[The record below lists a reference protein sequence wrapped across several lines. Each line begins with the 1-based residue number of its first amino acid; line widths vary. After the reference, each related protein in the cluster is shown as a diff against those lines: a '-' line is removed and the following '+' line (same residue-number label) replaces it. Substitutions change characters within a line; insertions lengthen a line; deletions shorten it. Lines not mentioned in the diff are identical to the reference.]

1 MMGDDTLLR
10 VDDLHVRYGGASVG
24 AVSGATL
31 EIARGETVALV
42 GESGSGK
49 TTTARILARLSTPD
63 AGSVHFDGRDVAGLR
78 GAGLREFRRR
88 VQVVYQNPYTSLNP
102 TLSVA
107 KIVGEPLQAFGI
119 GDRRE
124 RRARVAELLEQV
136 ALPGEVADRRPE
148 RLSGGQRQRVAIAR
162 ALALRPDVLVL
173 DEPVSALDVG
183 VQAQILALLERLQ
196 SELELSYLFISHDLA
211 VVRRI
216 SDRVAVMRQGRIVET
231 AATATLF
238 DDPRHEYTRELLAAV
253 PGGFVRPAIE
263 RSA

>member
-1 MMGDDTLLR
+1 
-10 VDDLHVRYGGASVG
+10 
-24 AVSGATL
+24 
-31 EIARGETVALV
+31 
-42 GESGSGK
+42 
-49 TTTARILARLSTPD
+49 
-63 AGSVHFDGRDVAGLR
+63 
-78 GAGLREFRRR
+78 
-88 VQVVYQNPYTSLNP
+88 
-102 TLSVA
+102 
-107 KIVGEPLQAFGI
+107 
-119 GDRRE
+119 
-124 RRARVAELLEQV
+124 LEQV

-216 SDRVAVMRQGRIVET
+216 SDRLAVMRQGKIVET
-231 AATATLF
+231 ADTATLF